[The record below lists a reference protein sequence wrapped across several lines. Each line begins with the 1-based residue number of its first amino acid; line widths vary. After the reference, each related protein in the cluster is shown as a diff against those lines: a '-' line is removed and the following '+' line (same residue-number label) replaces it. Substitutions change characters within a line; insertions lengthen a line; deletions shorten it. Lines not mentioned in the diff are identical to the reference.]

1 MVLRRGSDLKA
12 GGRSEVERMKEFLEC
27 TDQPAMIC
35 RWSIKRGEGEERIY
49 LWLSMIKMLEK
60 KQAHIPQS

>member
-1 MVLRRGSDLKA
+1 
-12 GGRSEVERMKEFLEC
+12 MKEFLEC

-60 KQAHIPQS
+60 QDQVINADSAIIFLIIH

>member
-1 MVLRRGSDLKA
+1 M
-12 GGRSEVERMKEFLEC
+12 ERMKEFLEC
-27 TDQPAMIC
+27 TDQPAMIW

>member
-1 MVLRRGSDLKA
+1 
-12 GGRSEVERMKEFLEC
+12 MKEFLEC
-27 TDQPAMIC
+27 TDQPAMIW

-60 KQAHIPQS
+60 KTGSYTTELEADAES